1 MHGTFRLRA
10 EELNDTFI
18 ESIRTLFRGKD
29 IEIVVTEVDETGY
42 LLQSAANR
50 ARVLQAIANAENG
63 RNLSAVDL
71 AALQ

>member
-10 EELNDTFI
+10 EELNDAFI

-50 ARVLQAIANAENG
+50 VRLLQAIANAENG
-63 RNLSAVDL
+63 RNLIDVDL
-71 AALQ
+71 DALQ